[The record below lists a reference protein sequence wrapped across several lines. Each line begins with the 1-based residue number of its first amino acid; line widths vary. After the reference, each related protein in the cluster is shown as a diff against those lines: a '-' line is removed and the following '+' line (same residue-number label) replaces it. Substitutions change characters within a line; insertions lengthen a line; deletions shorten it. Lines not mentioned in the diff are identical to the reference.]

1 MSIYVLRSAELVKIG
16 YSANLYKRVGSIV
29 SGSPVAVEF
38 VGHMPGERDV
48 EAHLHQ
54 RFAAHRFSG
63 EWFVETDEMRSV
75 FVAIL
80 TPKMPQP
87 LPPKG
92 PIGRRERDHSA
103 VLVFKDRLREAGAR
117 LFPMENHA
125 GRTIALANALGWPKS
140 RVKDVYYGDMRVSLR
155 AIETEELNAFL
166 LAPELKAEIGEGE

>member
-16 YSANLYKRVGSIV
+16 YSANLHKRVGSIV

-63 EWFVETDEMRSV
+63 EWFVETEEMRSV
-75 FVAIL
+75 FAAIL

-92 PIGRRERDHSA
+92 PVGRRDRDHSA
-103 VLVFKDRLREAGAR
+103 VLEFKERLREASAR
-117 LFPMENHA
+117 LLPMANHTE
-125 GRTIALANALGWPKS
+125 RTIALANALGWPKS
-140 RVKDVYYGDMRVSLR
+140 RVKDVYHGDLRVSLR
-155 AIETEELNAFL
+155 AVETEELNAFL
-166 LAPELKAEIGEGE
+166 LAPELKAEVEEGE